1 MKFIIKYGIF
11 ALVSIAL
18 LIVATVFQW
27 VMFGE
32 LNVYE
37 RLAMLAV
44 AVTVYIPFAALQ
56 IGGVVKSKL
65 IDR

>member
-18 LIVATVFQW
+18 LIAATIFQW
-27 VMFGE
+27 VVFGE

-37 RLAMLAV
+37 RLAVLAV

-56 IGGVVKSKL
+56 IDSVVKSNL
-65 IDR
+65 ID